1 MSNSYVSLFGQNVA
15 LRYNTIQQKKT
26 NPPGRSIA
34 YLYKN
39 HENFDR
45 FLSSLFR
52 VLLARAP
59 QVIRG
64 HSNMMSTTCHNI
76 WHLAQWGEIICKVEF
91 LFSGTHVHIP

>member
-1 MSNSYVSLFGQNVA
+1 MVPRKKRVENYMSNSYVSLFGQNVA

-34 YLYKN
+34 YLYNTHKN

-64 HSNMMSTTCHNI
+64 HSNMMSPHVTI
-76 WHLAQWGEIICKVEF
+76 F
-91 LFSGTHVHIP
+91 GT